1 MYNLVE
7 CTRGSYAMK
16 TYTMET
22 AVANFDELMKD
33 AQEGLTNYIIGSDGR
48 EYELILKRMSV
59 NKPRKPGQRS
69 QGSSSKLLTTLTT
82 PLPEFE
88 PYME

>member
-1 MYNLVE
+1 
-7 CTRGSYAMK
+7 MK
-16 TYTMET
+16 SYTMET

-33 AQEGLTNYIIGSDGR
+33 AQEGLTIYIIGSDGC
-48 EYELILKRMSV
+48 EYELILKRMPV
-59 NKPRKPGQRS
+59 NKPRKPGS
-69 QGSSSKLLTTLTT
+69 ALGSFKMSDDFDA

>member
-1 MYNLVE
+1 
-7 CTRGSYAMK
+7 MK
-16 TYTMET
+16 TYTMES

-33 AQEGLTNYIIGSDGR
+33 AQEGLTIYIIGGDGR
-48 EYELILKRMSV
+48 EYELILKRMPG
-59 NKPRKPGQRS
+59 NKPRKPGS
-69 QGSSSKLLTTLTT
+69 ALGSIKMSDDFDA

>member
-1 MYNLVE
+1 
-7 CTRGSYAMK
+7 MK
-16 TYTMET
+16 TYTMES

-33 AQEGLTNYIIGSDGR
+33 AQEGLTIYIIGGDGR
-48 EYELILKRMSV
+48 EYELILKRMPV
-59 NKPRKPGQRS
+59 NKPRKPGS
-69 QGSSSKLLTTLTT
+69 ALGSIKMSGDFDA

>member
-1 MYNLVE
+1 
-7 CTRGSYAMK
+7 MK
-16 TYTMET
+16 TYTMES

-33 AQEGLTNYIIGSDGR
+33 AQEGLTTYIVGNDGR
-48 EYELILKRMSV
+48 EYELILKRMPV
-59 NKPRKPGQRS
+59 NKPRKPGS
-69 QGSSSKLLTTLTT
+69 ALGSVKMSDDFDA